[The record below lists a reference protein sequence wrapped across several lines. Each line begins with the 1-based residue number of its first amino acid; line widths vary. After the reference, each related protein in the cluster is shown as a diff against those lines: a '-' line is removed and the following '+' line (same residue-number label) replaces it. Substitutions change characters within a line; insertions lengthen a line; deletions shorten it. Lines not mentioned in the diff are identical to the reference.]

1 MVIING
7 GIKGTYATSHT
18 IAKFRQLPFQKGFI
32 PQSHCILYSFF
43 GISAIYAGLSDVKM
57 AIERVKTGIEGLDKA
72 LNGGIPKKNI
82 VLVSGD
88 DAIFVALL
96 A

>member
-1 MVIING
+1 MRPVRLQQYRLEGAVI
-7 GIKGTYATSHT
+7 
-18 IAKFRQLPFQKGFI
+18 REMD
-32 PQSHCILYSFF
+32 C
-43 GISAIYAGLSDVKM
+43 SDVKM

>member
-1 MVIING
+1 
-7 GIKGTYATSHT
+7 
-18 IAKFRQLPFQKGFI
+18 
-32 PQSHCILYSFF
+32 
-43 GISAIYAGLSDVKM
+43 M
-57 AIERVKTGIEGLDKA
+57 AIERVKTGIEGIDKA

-82 VLVSGD
+82 VLVSDD